1 MNKILAFLLVVLVWL
16 FLPLINVVLSIG
28 VAFSIFMAGSQVL
41 YEYFVNE
48 LNERKKK

>member
-16 FLPLINVVLSIG
+16 LLPLIIVVLSIG